1 MIDWSIAVPS
11 FLTALVESVEAF
23 TIVLAVSLSIGW
35 RAAIGASLAGLATLA
50 VLTLAAGRLLATGV
64 DIGWVQ
70 LVVGVFLLLFGVR
83 WLAKAMARHAGL
95 KALHDEALEFE
106 QTRATL
112 GGDWVAN
119 WMVAYKGVLL
129 EGLEV
134 WLVVVALGMK
144 TAGGTGMVSTG
155 MVSTGMVSS
164 GGAAVAALLLTCA
177 VGAAVRAPLQRVPE
191 NAIKFTVG
199 AMIVAFGTYWTME
212 GIGGSE
218 VWPLSDWTLLIL
230 GVFYLAA
237 GLAVA
242 TAMRTRVRRE
252 AT

>member
-11 FLTALVESVEAF
+11 FLTALVEWVEAF

-50 VLTLAAGRLLATGV
+50 ALTLAAGRLLATGV

-83 WLAKAMARHAGL
+83 WLAKAVARHAGL

-106 QTRATL
+106 QTRARLT
-112 GGDWVAN
+112 GEWAAGWA
-119 WMVAYKGVLL
+119 VAYKGVLL

-144 TAGGTGMVSTG
+144 TADGTGMA
-155 MVSTGMVSS
+155 SS
-164 GGAAVAALLLTCA
+164 GGAAIAALLLTCA

-191 NAIKFTVG
+191 NAIKLTVG

-218 VWPLSDWTLLIL
+218 VWPLSDWTLPIL
-230 GVFYLAA
+230 GAFYLAA

-242 TAMRTRVRRE
+242 AAMRARVRR
-252 AT
+252 AAA

>member
-11 FLTALVESVEAF
+11 FLTALVEWVEAF

-50 VLTLAAGRLLATGV
+50 VLTLAAGRLLAEGV

-83 WLAKAMARHAGL
+83 WLAKAVARHAGL

-106 QTRATL
+106 QTRARLT
-112 GGDWVAN
+112 GEWAAGWA
-119 WMVAYKGVLL
+119 VAYKGVLL

-144 TAGGTGMVSTG
+144 TADG
-155 MVSTGMVSS
+155 TGMVSS
-164 GGAAVAALLLTCA
+164 GGAAIAALLLTCA

-218 VWPLSDWTLLIL
+218 VWPLSDWTLPIL
-230 GVFYLAA
+230 AAFYLAT

-242 TAMRTRVRRE
+242 TAMRARVRQE
-252 AT
+252 AA

>member
-11 FLTALVESVEAF
+11 FLTALVEWVEAF
-23 TIVLAVSLSIGW
+23 TIVVAVSLSIGW
-35 RAAIGASLAGLATLA
+35 RAAIGASLAGLAMLA
-50 VLTLAAGRLLATGV
+50 VLTLAAGRLLATGI

-106 QTRATL
+106 QTRARLT
-112 GGDWVAN
+112 GEWAAGWA
-119 WMVAYKGVLL
+119 VAYKGVLL

-144 TAGGTGMVSTG
+144 TADGA
-155 MVSTGMVSS
+155 GMVSS
-164 GGAAVAALLLTCA
+164 GGAALAALLLTCA

-191 NAIKFTVG
+191 NAIKFTVV

-218 VWPLSDWTLLIL
+218 VWPLSDWTLPVL
-230 GVFYLAA
+230 GAFYLAA

-242 TAMRTRVRRE
+242 AAMRIRLRRRV
-252 AT
+252 A

>member
-1 MIDWSIAVPS
+1 MIDWSIAAPS
-11 FLTALVESVEAF
+11 FLTALVEWVEAF

-35 RAAIGASLAGLATLA
+35 RAAIGASLAGLATLT
-50 VLTLAAGRLLATGV
+50 VLTLAAGRLLVTGL
-64 DIGWVQ
+64 DIGWLQ
-70 LVVGVFLLLFGVR
+70 LVVGVFLMLFGVR

-95 KALHDEALEFE
+95 KALHDEAVEFE
-106 QTRATL
+106 QMRASLT
-112 GGDWVAN
+112 GEWAAG

-144 TAGGTGMVSTG
+144 TADGTGIITSA
-155 MVSTGMVSS
+155 
-164 GGAAVAALLLTCA
+164 GAALAALLLTC
-177 VGAAVRAPLQRVPE
+177 VLGAAVRAPLQRVPE

-212 GIGGSE
+212 GIGGPDT
-218 VWPLSDWTLLIL
+218 WPLSDWTLPIL
-230 GVFYLAA
+230 GAFYLLV

-242 TAMRTRVRRE
+242 TAMRTRVRRKI
-252 AT
+252 A

>member
-11 FLTALVESVEAF
+11 FLTALVEWVEAF

-50 VLTLAAGRLLATGV
+50 VLTLAAGRLLAEGV

-83 WLAKAMARHAGL
+83 WLAKAVARHAGL

-106 QTRATL
+106 QTRARLT
-112 GGDWVAN
+112 GEWAAGWA
-119 WMVAYKGVLL
+119 VAYKGVLL

-144 TAGGTGMVSTG
+144 TADGTGMVS
-155 MVSTGMVSS
+155 SS
-164 GGAAVAALLLTCA
+164 GAAVAALLLTCA
-177 VGAAVRAPLQRVPE
+177 LGAAVRAPLQRVPE

-218 VWPLSDWTLLIL
+218 VWPLSDWTLPIL
-230 GVFYLAA
+230 AAFYLAA

-242 TAMRTRVRRE
+242 TAMRARVRQE
-252 AT
+252 AA